1 MGFSVQDFHDLV
13 RLLEAHPE
21 WRAELR
27 RLLLSEELLE
37 LPYLFRELVVKV
49 EALVEAQT
57 RTEERVGRLEEV
69 VAKLDERVG
78 RLEEAVAKLAE
89 AQARTEE
96 RVGRLEEAVARLAEA
111 QARTDSAVADLARA
125 VKDLRTRVGR
135 LENALGLDV
144 EKVAA
149 FILNRVLR
157 ERGLEPVGQPRA
169 AKGNGL
175 ELDLVWPAEG
185 PGGRVWVLVEAKHRL
200 DGRAVLRFGERLRSE
215 GFKKALQRRR
225 IKGPYLP
232 YAFGIVIYYGTEEAA
247 ERTGVGVLSTDGE
260 WVPPKEYYGS

>member
-1 MGFSVQDFHDLV
+1 
-13 RLLEAHPE
+13 E
-21 WRAELR
+21 
-27 RLLLSEELLE
+27 
-37 LPYLFRELVVKV
+37 
-49 EALVEAQT
+49 
-57 RTEERVGRLEEV
+57 
-69 VAKLDERVG
+69 ERVG
-78 RLEEAVAKLAE
+78 RLEEAVARLAE

-260 WVPPKEYYGS
+260 WVPPKGYYGS